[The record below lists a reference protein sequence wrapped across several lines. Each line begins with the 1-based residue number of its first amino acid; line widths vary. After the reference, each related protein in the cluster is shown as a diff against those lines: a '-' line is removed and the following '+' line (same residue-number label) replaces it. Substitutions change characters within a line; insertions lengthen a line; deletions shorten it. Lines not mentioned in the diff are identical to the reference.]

1 MKRNQLIIIE
11 KKKSPVKIA
20 FAIISALAAIG
31 AALAVAY
38 YFLRDKC
45 RSEILGRVDFNG
57 DGEADAIMLDTTGNG
72 EIDTIIINTEQDTDE
87 EE

>member
-1 MKRNQLIIIE
+1 MKKNQIIIVE
-11 KKKSPVKIA
+11 KKRSPIKTVLV
-20 FAIISALAAIG
+20 IISTLAAVG

-72 EIDTIIINTEQDTDE
+72 EVDTIILNSEAEAE
-87 EE
+87 E

>member
-1 MKRNQLIIIE
+1 MKKNQFIIVE
-11 KKKSPVKIA
+11 KKKSPLKTI
-20 FAIISALAAIG
+20 FIIISAVAAVG
-31 AALAVAY
+31 AAFAVAY
-38 YFLRDKC
+38 YFLKDKC

-87 EE
+87 E

>member
-1 MKRNQLIIIE
+1 MKRNQVIIIE
-11 KKKSPVKIA
+11 KKRSPFKTLLVIV
-20 FAIISALAAIG
+20 SAVAAVG

-45 RSEILGRVDFNG
+45 KSEILGRVDFNG

-72 EIDTIIINTEQDTDE
+72 EIDTIIINTEQEADDE
-87 EE
+87 E

>member
-1 MKRNQLIIIE
+1 MKRNQLIIVE
-11 KKKSPVKIA
+11 KKRSPLKTV
-20 FAIISALAAIG
+20 FVIISALAAVG

>member
-1 MKRNQLIIIE
+1 MKRNQIIIVE
-11 KKKSPVKIA
+11 KKRSPIKTVLV
-20 FAIISALAAIG
+20 IISTLAAVG

-72 EIDTIIINTEQDTDE
+72 EIDTIIINTEQDCE